1 MDKITVAIV
10 YVFVLLCLAIWAH
23 EGILAALSLWGIG
36 VTLYLG
42 LHLLRQSQ
50 LLDWLKSPN
59 NKTLPAASGHW
70 EAIFE
75 TLRNFVQRHQLQA
88 SELSSSMSRFKNAVS
103 VLPDGVV
110 IFNQRQQV
118 EWCNPAAESQLGLNL
133 WRDQDHKLN
142 AGVHHPE
149 AVRYLESEQYDEPLK
164 IKSRLQPDKDLE
176 LRIYTFGAQQK
187 IMVCQD
193 ISQTQKL
200 DAMRR
205 DFIANVSHELRTP
218 LTVVGGFLE
227 TLHDI
232 PGAVSQQY
240 LHHIELMEQQT
251 QRMRNLVEDLLTLS
265 RIESDASLPEN
276 YEINMQGLLERILSN
291 AQGLSLGK
299 HKITHEIAPNLRLIG
314 AEDEIYS
321 ACSNLLN
328 NAIRYTPEKGHI
340 HVSWNT
346 TDNNGA
352 VYSVMDTGIGIPK
365 EHINRISERFY
376 RVDKSRSRDTG
387 GTGLGLS
394 IVKHILVRHQAQ
406 LKIDSVEHE
415 GSTFS
420 IVFPK
425 ARVVRRIE
433 S

>member
-1 MDKITVAIV
+1 MDKITVVMV
-10 YVFVLLCLAIWAH
+10 YVIVLLCLAIWAH

-59 NKTLPAASGHW
+59 NKTLPSASGHW
-70 EAIFE
+70 QAIFD

-88 SELSSSMSRFKNAVS
+88 FELSNSMSRFKNAVS

-110 IFNQRQQV
+110 IFNQNQQV

-149 AVRYLESEQYDEPLK
+149 AVNYLEAEQYDEPLK
-164 IKSRLQPDKDLE
+164 IKSRLHPDKDIE
-176 LRIYTFGAQQK
+176 LRVYTFGAQQK

-193 ISQTQKL
+193 VSQTQKL

-251 QRMRNLVEDLLTLS
+251 QRMRSLVEDLLTLS
-265 RIESDASLPEN
+265 RIESDANVPEDN
-276 YEINMQGLLERILSN
+276 EINMQGLLERILNN

-299 HKITHEIAPNLRLIG
+299 HKITHDIASNLRLIG

-340 HVSWNT
+340 HVTWK
-346 TDNNGA
+346 A
-352 VYSVMDTGIGIPK
+352 VDDCAAYSVMDTGIGIPK
-365 EHINRISERFY
+365 EHVRRITERFY

-406 LKIDSVEHE
+406 LKIDSVEYE

-420 IVFPK
+420 MVFPK
-425 ARVVRRIE
+425 ERVVLK
-433 S
+433 